1 MAGIINRTDVIKW
14 LEANGGQRGDAIIEN
29 ELVDNPNYV
38 EGREATNGPKKIT
51 RKKVTWYTE
60 NGKKLSV
67 YDDSEDGS
75 KNDGTG
81 MRPGDRVNPDDGER
95 DSAYEIDFQGVTPK
109 DDKNYPPT
117 SSREDGR
124 SPEEKERAY
133 EAARESQWNR
143 DTPIEEGGS
152 GRYETH
158 EARRQRERQ
167 ETQDAEAA
175 ADKKRRDTNDA
186 KANELREK
194 ELTVRQAAEARAA
207 KDATESAARDRDRIG
222 LERERVGLERTRT
235 TRPAI
240 IGTPTYEDKYIA
252 HQTADGSYEWSE
264 NPIYDE
270 LRAKAKEKRE
280 EMRLAVE
287 HNQATAAQAA
297 QAYKEWYDK
306 EIAGPLAQLKER
318 REQAAEKREAQ
329 KAVDEERR
337 FAKKYELDKANLGQS
352 AAESAQANE
361 RALLP
366 YKVGPKFGG
375 QVSSAINGLSGRM
388 DQNSE
393 DGIKF
398 TADAFEFKR
407 PDFAGIARN
416 ATKDA
421 LKHLTPYEPSDASK
435 YATADYTG
443 VTMPANTATG
453 AQAPTAPTYID
464 TSQYLP
470 QPTN

>member
-1 MAGIINRTDVIKW
+1 MAGIIYRSDVIKW
-14 LEANGGQRGDAIIEN
+14 LEENGGQRGDAIIET
-29 ELVDNPNYV
+29 EMVPNPAY
-38 EGREATNGPKKIT
+38 TGPGTGKPEKIA

-60 NGKKLSV
+60 NGKKLSI
-67 YDDSEDGS
+67 YDPGDSDYGPE
-75 KNDGTG
+75 G
-81 MRPGDRVNPDDGER
+81 MMPGDRSRDGETR
-95 DSAYEIDFQGVTPK
+95 DPAYEIDFQGVVPK
-109 DDKNYPPT
+109 DDKNYPPE
-117 SSREDGR
+117 SSRSDNR
-124 SPEEKERAY
+124 SPEERERAY

-167 ETQDAEAA
+167 IEEDRQKEEDRR
-175 ADKKRRDTNDA
+175 RRDTNDT
-186 KANELREK
+186 KANELK
-194 ELTVRQAAEARAA
+194 EEELRIRRDAETRAA
-207 KDATESAARDRDRIG
+207 AAADRAATNESSRIAIDA
-222 LERERVGLERTRT
+222 ERLDVERQRAN
-235 TRPAI
+235 RPNV
-240 IGTPTYEDKYIA
+240 IGTPTFEDKTI
-252 HQTADGSYEWSE
+252 QQQNADGTITTTD
-264 NPIYDE
+264 NPLYDE
-270 LRAKAKEKRE
+270 LRARAKEKRE

-297 QAYKEWYDK
+297 QAYKEWYDR

-329 KAVDEERR
+329 RAVDEERR

-352 AAESAQANE
+352 AAESALANE

-416 ATKDA
+416 ATRDA

-453 AQAPTAPTYID
+453 APAPTAPSYID

-470 QPTN
+470 KPVQ

>member
-1 MAGIINRTDVIKW
+1 MAGIIHRTDVYKW
-14 LEANGGQRGDAIIEN
+14 LEANGGQRGDVVIET
-29 ELVDNPNYV
+29 EMVPNPEY
-38 EGREATNGPKKIT
+38 TGPGTGKPEKIA

-67 YDDSEDGS
+67 YDDSD
-75 KNDGTG
+75 KTDPTTMMAPND
-81 MRPGDRVNPDDGER
+81 RPHPDYPEGR
-95 DSAYEIDFQGVTPK
+95 DPGYEIEFQGVIPK
-109 DDKNYPPT
+109 DDKNYPPE
-117 SSREDGR
+117 SSRSDSR
-124 SPEEKERAY
+124 SPEERERAY

-175 ADKKRRDTNDA
+175 ADRRRRDANDA
-186 KANELREK
+186 KANELKDEELRIRRE
-194 ELTVRQAAEARAA
+194 AEARAERQ
-207 KDATESAARDRDRIG
+207 ATEAGKRDSERIG
-222 LERERVGLERTRT
+222 LEKERVDLERTRAN
-235 TRPAI
+235 RPAI
-240 IGTPTYEDKYIA
+240 IGSPTYEDKYIG
-252 HQTADGSYEWSE
+252 QQEADGTYSWTE

-306 EIAGPLAQLKER
+306 EVAGPLAQLKER

-329 KAVDEERR
+329 RAVDEERR

-366 YKVGPKFGG
+366 YRVGPKFGG
-375 QVSSAINGLSGRM
+375 QFSSAVNSLSGKM

-407 PDFAGIARN
+407 PDFAGIARQ
-416 ATKDA
+416 ATRDA
-421 LKHLTPYEPSDASK
+421 LKHLTPYEPSDISK
-435 YATADYTG
+435 YATADYSG
-443 VTMPANTATG
+443 ITMPANTATG
-453 AQAPTAPTYID
+453 APAPTAPSYID